1 MKRSLHSFIR
11 ELPWI
16 KGMKDECKIHNIGC
30 LRFTHFITAFR
41 SSHSYEL
48 FTSLKRVVSP
58 ITVSLFAHNYKLSN
72 SQLWVERNAIA
83 SFQTLSSDSFALSH
97 KLSLYRESV
106 CTGLNCIPYQYG
118 LRGTVN
124 LFRMIRGSL
133 YQITNI
139 LRTSK
144 RLTAGLHL
152 TNYRPVFNKLQVG
165 SWTITRR

>member
-1 MKRSLHSFIR
+1 MNAKFTTL
-11 ELPWI
+11 
-16 KGMKDECKIHNIGC
+16 DC
-30 LRFTHFITAFR
+30 LRFTHFIIAFR

-58 ITVSLFAHNYKLSN
+58 ITASLLTHNCELSN
-72 SQLWVERNAIA
+72 SQLWVERNPIT
-83 SFQTLSSDSFALSH
+83 SFQTRSNDVFALSH
-97 KLSLYRESV
+97 KLGLYRESV
-106 CTGLNCIPYQYG
+106 CTGLSCITYQYG

-139 LRTSK
+139 LPTCK